1 MKYFLTGAQGT
12 GKTTIMNALLV
23 PFDKIQGITRQVIT
37 QKNLPINENASEYTQ
52 KCIFDEYL
60 NRFNNDSDFISER
73 SLIDV
78 VAYTTYLYKN
88 NKVSKTF
95 LEEQEKQLKNFINHY
110 SDSIYF
116 YLPILFDIQGDGV
129 RSTDKKFQKEI
140 DDIILSLLN
149 KYKCSY
155 FKLYDDLDGRISFI
169 TQYMNL
175 KKIKI

>member
-23 PFDKIQGITRQVIT
+23 PFDKIQGLTRQVIT
-37 QKNLPINENASEYTQ
+37 QKNLPINENATEYTQ
-52 KCIFDEYL
+52 KCIFDKYL
-60 NRFNNDSDFISER
+60 NRFNNDAVFISER

-95 LEEQEKQLKNFINHY
+95 LIEQEKQLKNFINRFP
-110 SDSIYF
+110 DAIYF
-116 YLPILFDIQGDGV
+116 YLPILFDIQEDGV

-155 FKLYDDLDGRISFI
+155 FKLYGDLDERVSFI
-169 TQYMNL
+169 TLHIN
-175 KKIKI
+175 